1 MDELILY
8 YLFSFLLLICV
19 LIAIEYVGVY
29 RLNSGPVMK
38 SNVKFIPHLK
48 E

>member
-38 SNVKFIPHLK
+38 SNVKFIPQLK